1 MIFIKNKIHSYERFS
16 SVYLSKTKCYIIK
29 PSAYSHNA
37 NGAEGVNATV
47 HLMSF
52 DLNTAPT
59 PGGQA
64 LLAPV
69 NPRPQTTPRRG

>member
-1 MIFIKNKIHSYERFS
+1 MCTKYKIHSDERFS
-16 SVYLSKTKCYIIK
+16 TYLSKTKCYIFK
-29 PSAYSHNA
+29 QSAYSHNA

-59 PGGQA
+59 PGA
-64 LLAPV
+64 KHY
-69 NPRPQTTPRRG
+69 